1 MTHSPARNQMPEPE
15 RGLDGW
21 GQHVSIPFSNRC
33 AEVIRRQIPTQFKNP
48 GTKHILLS
56 DYKYDQGHILF
67 PATTLFARVSL
78 LSNLFPSLHLSLGQI
93 RRIMSNLSHPLFTF
107 CSSLK
112 RGHASCVRE
121 TEKIRDSHVRL
132 CQRSTNNTKH
142 VHRKNEK
149 LATFGG
155 LETLGWQMID
165 KIRYL
170 AVA

>member
-1 MTHSPARNQMPEPE
+1 MAYSNSVLIWIPTQILEQIWNLGMTHSPARNQMPEPE

-112 RGHASCVRE
+112 RGHASCVNDGIPLHQRPPRCR
-121 TEKIRDSHVRL
+121 KSVLPYPRL
-132 CQRSTNNTKH
+132 C
-142 VHRKNEK
+142 
-149 LATFGG
+149 
-155 LETLGWQMID
+155 
-165 KIRYL
+165 
-170 AVA
+170 